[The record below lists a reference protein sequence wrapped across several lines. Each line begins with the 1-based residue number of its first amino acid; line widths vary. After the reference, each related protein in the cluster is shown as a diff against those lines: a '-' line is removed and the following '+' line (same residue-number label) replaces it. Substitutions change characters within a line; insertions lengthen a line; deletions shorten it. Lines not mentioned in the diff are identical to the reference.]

1 MGDTGVM
8 TQSKASS
15 PFPPGTTTQVIW
27 VGADGEVLP
36 DQKGAVRGETTVTYP
51 DGRVEHTLFTT
62 GKAER

>member
-1 MGDTGVM
+1 MV
-8 TQSKASS
+8 QPQASS
-15 PFPPGTTTQVIW
+15 PFPPGTTVATIW
-27 VGADGEVLP
+27 VGANGKVLP

>member
-1 MGDTGVM
+1 M
-8 TQSKASS
+8 S